1 MSVQSS
7 RFTARRLLA
16 ICALA
21 GFVSTADAF
30 VPAFSAHHTCT
41 RSNTKKSALH
51 AENKLTLIQD
61 QDVIATPI
69 AFRLEDDSSN
79 KKKENE
85 ESVIMCY
92 VDCIAKINDVDYSVG

>member
-1 MSVQSS
+1 MSVES
-7 RFTARRLLA
+7 RKFAARRLLA

-21 GFVSTADAF
+21 GFVSIADAF
-30 VPAFSAHHTCT
+30 VPAFSAHHT
-41 RSNTKKSALH
+41 RRNTDKSTLH

-79 KKKENE
+79 KKENE

>member
-1 MSVQSS
+1 MSVESS
-7 RFTARRLLA
+7 KFAARRLLA

-21 GFVSTADAF
+21 CFVPIADAF
-30 VPAFSAHHTCT
+30 VPAFSAHHT
-41 RSNTKKSALH
+41 RSNTDKSTLH

-79 KKKENE
+79 KKENE